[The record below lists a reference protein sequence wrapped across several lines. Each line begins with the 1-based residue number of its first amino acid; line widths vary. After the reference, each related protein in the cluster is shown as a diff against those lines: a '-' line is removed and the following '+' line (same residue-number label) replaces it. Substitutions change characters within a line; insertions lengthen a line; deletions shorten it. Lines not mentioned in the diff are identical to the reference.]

1 VLSRKHGR
9 NSRGFDGRTWEGE
22 ARGDLN
28 VAARVEAVQLVDNLQ
43 HGALHL
49 IVTPYRDIG

>member
-1 VLSRKHGR
+1 MLSRKHGR